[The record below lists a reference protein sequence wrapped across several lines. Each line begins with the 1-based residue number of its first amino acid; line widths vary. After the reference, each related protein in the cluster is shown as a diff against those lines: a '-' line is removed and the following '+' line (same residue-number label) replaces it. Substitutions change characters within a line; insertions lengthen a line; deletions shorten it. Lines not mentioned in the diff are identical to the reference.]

1 MKKLVT
7 IGILGFVIFLISN
20 QMAYPQ
26 SEKEVLQKKQ
36 AQAEIAADSDRYII
50 GSEDILY
57 IHVWKEEQFSKTVPV
72 RIDGKISLPLMDEI
86 QAAGQT
92 PLQLKELLTQKLK
105 EFVENPMV
113 TVMVMEANSF
123 QVYISGEIR
132 KPGAYRLKTETSLL
146 QFIPL
151 AGGFTEWAN
160 QKKILIIRKEDGK
173 EKRIIINYKKILKG
187 EDPKAN
193 IILKSGD
200 TIIVPD

>member
-1 MKKLVT
+1 MKKLGT
-7 IGILGFVIFLISN
+7 IGLVGLAILLISI

-57 IHVWKEEQFSKTVPV
+57 IHVWKEEQFSRTIPV
-72 RIDGKISLPLMDEI
+72 RIDGKITLPLMDEI
-86 QAAGQT
+86 QATGLT
-92 PLQLKELLTQKLK
+92 PLQLKESLTQKLK

-113 TVMVMEANSF
+113 TVIVMEANSF

-173 EKRIIINYKKILKG
+173 EKRITVNYKKIVKG
-187 EDPKAN
+187 EDPKSN
-193 IILKSGD
+193 IVLKAGD

>member
-36 AQAEIAADSDRYII
+36 AQAEIAADSDRYIL